1 MHKNFNFDEI
11 QFIYFFFSWLWFWYC
26 SYNLGF
32 FLRIFFFHFKY
43 CGQKETMIQRKWW
56 AYSILS
62 LVINSKLWAENP
74 YSWLFRDSHWKYKTR
89 QVPWWELKQISKVI
103 FSYPT
108 VASTPN
114 MKNKSPVLSF
124 CQSLA
129 SFNLM
134 FKIESSWNGESVKYF
149 RMCSFLGTAFY

>member
-1 MHKNFNFDEI
+1 MLYI
-11 QFIYFFFSWLWFWYC
+11 IIYFLHI
-26 SYNLGF
+26 L
-32 FLRIFFFHFKY
+32 FLTVKGLILVVWNFHQLRCNILCIHFFFHFKY

-56 AYSILS
+56 AYSIRS

-89 QVPWWELKQISKVI
+89 QVPWWELKQIAKVI

-108 VASTPN
+108 VASTPK
-114 MKNKSPVLSF
+114 MKNKSPVLSL
-124 CQSLA
+124 CRSRA

-134 FKIESSWNGESVKYF
+134 FKIESFWNGESG
-149 RMCSFLGTAFY
+149 MCSFLGTAFY